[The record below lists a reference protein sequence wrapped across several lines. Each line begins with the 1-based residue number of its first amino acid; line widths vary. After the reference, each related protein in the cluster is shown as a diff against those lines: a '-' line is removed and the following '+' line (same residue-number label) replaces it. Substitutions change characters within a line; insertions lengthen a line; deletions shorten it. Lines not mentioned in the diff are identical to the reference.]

1 MRTSSKTLTSKAV
14 QRFSNNTPGM
24 LSFLYIILCGC
35 VAISCYLISPDNS
48 KNANQMHLEI
58 HSKSPGFT
66 AQILEIPSQKKTSLF
81 SKLICRTD
89 QGSFYRVFVAKNKAD
104 RQK

>member
-66 AQILEIPSQKKTSLF
+66 AQILEIPF
-81 SKLICRTD
+81 SKKD
-89 QGSFYRVFVAKNKAD
+89 FFVLQN
-104 RQK
+104 